1 MKNKVLNYDF
11 LLSTWLTVVFVFL
24 IGIILSFYF
33 AEKSRNDELH
43 DCLNK
48 MNDENQM
55 ILNENQILRN
65 NLYDL
70 KRNK

>member
-11 LLSTWLTVVFVFL
+11 ILSTWLTVVFVFL

-33 AEKSRNDELH
+33 AEKSRNNELH

-48 MNDENQM
+48 INDENQM
-55 ILNENQILRN
+55 MLN
-65 NLYDL
+65 
-70 KRNK
+70 